1 MIMLN
6 IFTNN
11 ILKISVLTKKK
22 KKKLI
27 LNTYIGIRTKISP
40 FLSYF
45 TVIIPI

>member
-11 ILKISVLTKKK
+11 ILKISTFKEKKE
-22 KKKLI
+22 KKLI
-27 LNTYIGIRTKISP
+27 LYTYIGIRTKISQ